1 MIAKTM
7 SGWTPQQ
14 EQLLVTWAE
23 KASGSAWLH
32 SRSVSYYRH
41 RGYYLAVPAC
51 LFSYA
56 AGMTSFGTANNE
68 ESSLNYVIGIM
79 GMLSGVFISLQE
91 VFPFKEL
98 SAQHRIASLR
108 FLSFF
113 RDVSCELSVDADDRA
128 DAVDYINMKRVE
140 LDKLH
145 EQIPSVSETII
156 KKFHE
161 KFGELNIHKPDAVG
175 TLQTIVPYGRNVVF
189 ATGSNLV
196 EVANSEVSSLS
207 SDGDGGSFRELE
219 CTNL

>member
-1 MIAKTM
+1 M

-32 SRSVSYYRH
+32 TRSVSYYRH
-41 RGYYLAVPAC
+41 LGYYLAVPAC

-56 AGMTSFGTANNE
+56 AGMTSFGTANSE
-68 ESSLNYVIGIM
+68 HPALSYIIGIM
-79 GMLSGVFISLQE
+79 GMISGVFVSLQE

-113 RDVSCELSVDADDRA
+113 RDVSCELSVDANDRS

-145 EQIPSVSETII
+145 EQIPPVSEAIVRKFH
-156 KKFHE
+156 KKF
-161 KFGELNIHKPDAVG
+161 GDLNIHKPDVAG
-175 TLQTIVPYGRNVVF
+175 TLQTIVPYGRNIAF

-196 EVANSEVSSLS
+196 EVANSEISSMS
-207 SDGDGGSFRELE
+207 SNSDTTSLQGIE

>member
-1 MIAKTM
+1 M

-41 RGYYLAVPAC
+41 RSYYLAVPAC

-56 AGMTSFGTANNE
+56 AGMTSFGTTNTE
-68 ESSLNYVIGIM
+68 ESSLHYIIGVM
-79 GMLSGVFISLQE
+79 GMLSGVFVSLQE

-113 RDVSCELSVDADDRA
+113 RDVSCELSVDANDRA

-145 EQIPSVSETII
+145 EQIPPVSEAII
-156 KKFHE
+156 KRFHA
-161 KFGELNIHKPDAVG
+161 KFGNLNIHKPDAAG
-175 TLQTIVPYGRNVVF
+175 TLQTIVPYGRNVAF
-189 ATGSNLV
+189 ATGTNLV
-196 EVANSEVSSLS
+196 EVANSEVSSMS
-207 SDGDGGSFRELE
+207 SDDDTGSLHGLE